1 MKQVKFQKIAARKP
15 HQDRARYK
23 VELILEAAMRLLD
36 KGGMPALTTNAVA
49 QTAGVSIGTLYQYFA
64 NKEAILDALA
74 ERRMANMSAGIV
86 AALSDPSAMA
96 PEDRIAQVVRAVMAS
111 YGGRRQ
117 VHRLVMQ
124 YTLSRGVSR
133 LAPLIEQLV
142 ALLAEDGGR
151 TGEGQIVPISRTDAF
166 VLANAFAGVMRAAIL
181 AGDDAPPIEEIER
194 ALARLVIGF
203 AERDG

>member
-1 MKQVKFQKIAARKP
+1 MKQTKVQKLAAREP
-15 HQDRARYK
+15 RQDRARYK
-23 VELILEAAMRLLD
+23 VELILEAALRLLD
-36 KGGMPALTTNAVA
+36 SGGMPALTTNAVA

-64 NKEAILDALA
+64 NKEAILDTLA
-74 ERRMANMSAGIV
+74 ERRMAEMSAGIV
-86 AALSDPSAMA
+86 AALGDPSAMA

-133 LAPLIEQLV
+133 LGPLIEQLV

-151 TGEGQIVPISRTDAF
+151 TGDGQIVPISRTDAF

-181 AGDDAPPIEEIER
+181 SGDEAPPLEEIER

-203 AERDG
+203 AEQR